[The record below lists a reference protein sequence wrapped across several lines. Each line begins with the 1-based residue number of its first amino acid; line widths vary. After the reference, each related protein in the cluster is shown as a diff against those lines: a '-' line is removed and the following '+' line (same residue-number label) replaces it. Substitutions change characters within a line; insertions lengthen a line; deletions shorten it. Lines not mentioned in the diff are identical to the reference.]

1 VRYRSLLP
9 RPPLLA
15 GSHDSR
21 EERRSHSRR
30 KRKESITNGL
40 IVEECVPPDQHPF
53 ESTEGDEDSSPSGAA
68 VEALQPPAPPINSFP
83 TSCAMR
89 SEDCESLAGEDEM
102 VVGCAICLNHFKPQQ
117 LVCESNNPL
126 CRHIFHKDCM
136 VDWLTKL
143 HVDCPTCRESIFYRR
158 PSSTLE
164 RGMGHNAMFSKTLEC
179 TKTKDNIIICHKVQE
194 LYSIPMQYLVASQT
208 QVL

>member
-1 VRYRSLLP
+1 MPKSL
-9 RPPLLA
+9 
-15 GSHDSR
+15 
-21 EERRSHSRR
+21 
-30 KRKESITNGL
+30 
-40 IVEECVPPDQHPF
+40 Q
-53 ESTEGDEDSSPSGAA
+53 
-68 VEALQPPAPPINSFP
+68 AP
-83 TSCAMR
+83 TT
-89 SEDCESLAGEDEM
+89 
-102 VVGCAICLNHFKPQQ
+102 
-117 LVCESNNPL
+117 VCESNNPL

-194 LYSIPMQYLVASQT
+194 LYSIPMQYLVASHPKSFERVLPHDTHYSNQYIILNQT
-208 QVL
+208 IVYRLLSTVTLRVASLHVTRIYRGITSS